1 MTLKLN
7 VHETLQ
13 AIRDANITASAKIA
27 IDDLLREV
35 EPDTEL
41 QIRLDELLERNR
53 LITHTWC
60 IDDVREI
67 RADLNDDQAWEVL
80 QMTAKY
86 QDSELGIS
94 WQTLQVRADDLFP
107 EPDDGGEPDA
117 EGRQP

>member
-1 MTLKLN
+1 MKRSGRF
-7 VHETLQ
+7 
-13 AIRDANITASAKIA
+13 RDANLTASARIA
-27 IDDLLREV
+27 IDDVLREV
-35 EPDTEL
+35 EADAEF

-53 LITHTWC
+53 VIAHTWC

-67 RADLNDDQAWEVL
+67 RPDLNDHQAWEVL

-86 QDSELGIS
+86 QDSEMGIS

-107 EPDDGGEPDA
+107 EPDDGCEPGA